1 MPAWLRYTLLVL
13 VIISSGII
21 GISVYLD
28 LNRSAHTTE
37 RPNVTVV
44 DAPMQMPEFSLRDTN
59 GDLQS
64 ISQWSNQA
72 KLINFWATWCAPC
85 RREMP
90 LLQTLHTEQVHTG
103 IQVIGVAIDR
113 QADVQSY
120 LAESGVTYPI
130 LWGEGDA
137 LVVSDMFGVTEL
149 ALPFTV
155 LVSANDEILGVHIG
169 ELSRNQL
176 AKMADISAR
185 VAAGEISAVD
195 ARQRL
200 ATL

>member
-1 MPAWLRYTLLVL
+1 MPAWLRYTLLVI
-13 VIISSGII
+13 VVVSSAII
-21 GISVYLD
+21 GARVYLD
-28 LNRSAHTTE
+28 LNQPPEIDE
-37 RPNVTVV
+37 RPNVSVI
-44 DAPMQMPEFSLRDTN
+44 DAPMQMPEFSLRDTA
-59 GDLQS
+59 GTMQS
-64 ISQWSNQA
+64 VSQWSGQA

-90 LLQTLHTEQVHTG
+90 LLQTLHTEQAKTG

-120 LAESGVTYPI
+120 IAESGVTYPI
-130 LWGEGDA
+130 LWGEGDGLA
-137 LVVSDMFGVTEL
+137 VSDSFGVTEL

-155 LVSANDEILGVHIG
+155 LVSANDEILTIYIG
-169 ELSRNQL
+169 ELERDQL
-176 AKMADISAR
+176 AKMADINTR
-185 VAAGEISAVD
+185 VAAGEISALE

>member
-13 VIISSGII
+13 VILSSGII

-28 LNRSAHTTE
+28 LNRSTTTAE
-37 RPNVTVV
+37 RPNVAVI
-44 DAPMQMPEFSLRDTN
+44 DAPMRMPEFSLRNIN
-59 GDLQS
+59 GDPQS
-64 ISQWSNQA
+64 ISQRSNQA

-90 LLQTLHTEQVHTG
+90 LLQTLHTEKVHTG
-103 IQVIGVAIDR
+103 IQVIGIAIDR

-120 LAESGVTYPI
+120 LAESGVTYPV

-155 LVSANDEILGVHIG
+155 LVSANDEILGVHVG
-169 ELSRNQL
+169 ELVRDQL